1 MQNFMKLYSSKNI
14 LFICKYMQDILDY
27 LFNTYINVIPH
38 KIYDKKNI
46 IKLVLNQDIVG
57 RCAYL
62 QKILIPFF
70 L

>member
-38 KIYDKKNI
+38 KIYDKKI
-46 IKLVLNQDIVG
+46 LLNW
-57 RCAYL
+57 Y
-62 QKILIPFF
+62 
-70 L
+70 